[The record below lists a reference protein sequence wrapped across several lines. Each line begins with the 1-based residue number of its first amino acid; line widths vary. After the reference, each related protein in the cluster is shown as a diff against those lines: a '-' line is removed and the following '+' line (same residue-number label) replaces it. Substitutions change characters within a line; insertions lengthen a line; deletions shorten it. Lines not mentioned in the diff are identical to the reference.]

1 MANGNKG
8 TGIVVAVL
16 VTLVVAGAGGY
27 MLGDRT
33 GRNAANMNQQ
43 TVATVNG
50 EKILKSELYDRMV
63 LETGTKSMDDL
74 IQEKLVDQEAK
85 KANIT
90 VTPAEVDAEM
100 VKIKANVGGEEAF
113 KQALAQNNITEQQ
126 LKDYQVFRLKVTK
139 LITKDLTVDDA
150 ALKKYFDTNSAQFD
164 KREVTARHILVATEE
179 EAKAIKAELDKGADF
194 ATLAKAKSTEP
205 AAKESGGD
213 LGTFG
218 HGKMVP
224 EFENVVFKLK
234 KGEISAPFQS
244 SFGWHVAQVTD
255 IKGDA
260 PDFEK
265 MKADIKS
272 AYLDAQVSEKAPE
285 FLTQLKDKAKIE
297 NSIAPAAAK

>member
-27 MLGDRT
+27 MIGDRT
-33 GRNAANMNQQ
+33 GRNAANMNEKV
-43 TVATVNG
+43 VATVNG
-50 EKILKSELYDRMV
+50 DKITQTQLYDRMV
-63 LETGTKSMDDL
+63 NETGSKSMDDL
-74 IQEKLVDQEAK
+74 IQEKLVDQEATK
-85 KANIT
+85 NNIT
-90 VTPAEVDAEM
+90 VTAAEVDAEM
-100 VKIKANVGGEEAF
+100 TKIKANVGGEDAF

-139 LITKDLTVDDA
+139 LITKDITVDDA
-150 ALKKYFDTNSAQFD
+150 TLQKYFTDNMSQFD
-164 KREVTARHILVATEE
+164 KREVTARHILVATED
-179 EAKAIKAELDKGADF
+179 EAKAIKAELDKGTDF

-218 HGKMVP
+218 RGKMVP
-224 EFENVVFKLK
+224 EFDKVVFNLK

-255 IKGDA
+255 IKGEA
-260 PDFEK
+260 PTFDK
-265 MKADIKS
+265 VKADVKS
-272 AYLDAQVSEKAPE
+272 AYLDSQVSEKAPE
-285 FLTQLKDKAKIE
+285 YLTQLKDKAKIE
-297 NSIAPAAAK
+297 NTIAPAAAK